1 MKTNHQRDIVK
12 RQDHHQHYWSGIA
25 NGLLK
30 HESNRDRR
38 RYDRNALALTLAGD
52 DGMTFAPN
60 QMGNPWHWD

>member
-1 MKTNHQRDIVK
+1 MKINHRRGDLK
-12 RQDHHQHYWSGIA
+12 RQDHKGNYFFRTS
-25 NGLLK
+25 LLK

-60 QMGNPWHWD
+60 HMGNPWHWD